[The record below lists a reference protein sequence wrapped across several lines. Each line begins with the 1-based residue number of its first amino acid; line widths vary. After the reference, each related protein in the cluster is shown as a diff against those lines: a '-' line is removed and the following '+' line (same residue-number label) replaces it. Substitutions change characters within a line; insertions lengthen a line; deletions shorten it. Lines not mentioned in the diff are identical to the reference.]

1 MSNKTFDLLRFIA
14 ELILP
19 LSTFIAGLTEKWGF
33 AYGFEIA
40 GTLVVLDAFM
50 GAVVIAARKVY
61 KKKIEQAIEDATEE
75 TDE

>member
-1 MSNKTFDLLRFIA
+1 MSNKTFDFLRFIA

-33 AYGFEIA
+33 AYGYEIA

-50 GAVVIAARKVY
+50 GAVIIALRKIY
-61 KKKIEQAIEDATEE
+61 NKKNEQATEDE
-75 TDE
+75 

>member
-61 KKKIEQAIEDATEE
+61 KKKQEQTAELDGQEAE
-75 TDE
+75 